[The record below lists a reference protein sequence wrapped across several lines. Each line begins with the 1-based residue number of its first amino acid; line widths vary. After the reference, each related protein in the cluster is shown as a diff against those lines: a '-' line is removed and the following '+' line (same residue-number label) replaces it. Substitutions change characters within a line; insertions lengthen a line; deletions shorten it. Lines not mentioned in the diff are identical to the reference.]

1 MDRSFISRDFRLIF
15 TILDGPV
22 DMTSILISGLIEFCL
37 SGSLERMLLSIIE
50 LMLTTPVRAG
60 WREGWLMWSM
70 SLVLKKYK
78 K

>member
-1 MDRSFISRDFRLIF
+1 MDRSFTSRDFRLIF

-22 DMTSILISGLIEFCL
+22 DMTSILISGLIEFWL
-37 SGSLERMLLSIIE
+37 NGSLERMLLSITG
-50 LMLTTPVRAG
+50 LMLTIPVRAG
-60 WREGWLMWSM
+60 CREGWLTWSM